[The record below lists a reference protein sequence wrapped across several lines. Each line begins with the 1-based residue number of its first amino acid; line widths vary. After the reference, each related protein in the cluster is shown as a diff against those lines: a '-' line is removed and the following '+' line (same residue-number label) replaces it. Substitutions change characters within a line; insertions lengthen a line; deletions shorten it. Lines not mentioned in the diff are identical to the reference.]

1 MFSKQQER
9 TNKLR
14 KLVDSW
20 RFQRI
25 ILINLRQGEGG
36 SACAAPPQSKR
47 PRRRAVRR
55 HPLQKLIQLVHHVAA
70 CAYQLPLCN
79 LTIRLALAH

>member
-25 ILINLRQGEGG
+25 ILINLRQGKGG
-36 SACAAPPQSKR
+36 SAR
-47 PRRRAVRR
+47 MRRSR
-55 HPLQKLIQLVHHVAA
+55 HPTLVTSTLAHRTLQKLMQLGHYMAPVPINHHFT
-70 CAYQLPLCN
+70 LL
-79 LTIRLALAH
+79 RS

>member
-14 KLVDSW
+14 KPVDSW

-36 SACAAPPQSKR
+36 SAHVLLLPPTVTSSTYQHQSQ
-47 PRRRAVRR
+47 
-55 HPLQKLIQLVHHVAA
+55 QKLIQLTHHVSRNPIN
-70 CAYQLPLCN
+70 Q
-79 LTIRLALAH
+79 